1 MIADVSK
8 SDKIVVEKSTG
19 PVKTEEAIE
28 RILTHNNKGI
38 NFTIL
43 SNPEFLA
50 KGTTI
55 DDLFK
60 PDRVLIWGRETP
72 QGQKV
77 IQPLKEL
84 AASTFMAQR
93 ITSVNAM
100 SALCETID
108 ADVSSVGFGGSCFQ
122 KDIMNLVYICEC
134 NGLPKVPNYWK
145 QVVKVNDY
153 QKPRFVNRVKDTGD
167 TRETSTIDMCKGL
180 LGDKAKLSIYDPQ
193 VTEDQI
199 TKDLSMRKFDK
210 DHPAHLQPPSPTS
223 IKLLSVVWD
232 AYDALKDAHGAC
244 ILTEW
249 DAMQK
254 PTFIFD
260 GRNVVDVK
268 KVREIGFI
276 VYAIG
281 RPLDPWLKDMPSVV
295 A

>member
-1 MIADVSK
+1 MVKICCIGAGYVGGPTMAVIAMKCPK
-8 SDKIVVEKSTG
+8 SVVVTVVDISLQQINAWNNDHLPIYEPG
-19 PVKTEEAIE
+19 LDEVTEEAIE

-55 DDLFK
+55 EDLFK

-72 QGQKV
+72 QGKKV
-77 IQPLKEL
+77 IQPLKEVYTNEILSVKFPETNLWSTELSKL
-84 AASTFMAQR
+84 AASAFMAQR

-108 ADVSSVGFGGSCFQ
+108 ADVSSFNKKIAILGFAF
-122 KDIMNLVYICEC
+122 K
-134 NGLPKVPNYWK
+134 
-145 QVVKVNDY
+145 
-153 QKPRFVNRVKDTGD
+153 KDTGD

-249 DAMQK
+249 DA
-254 PTFIFD
+254 F
-260 GRNVVDVK
+260 K
-268 KVREIGFI
+268 K
-276 VYAIG
+276 
-281 RPLDPWLKDMPSVV
+281 LD
-295 A
+295 

>member
-1 MIADVSK
+1 MLKICCIGAGYVGGPTMAVIAMKCPK
-8 SDKIVVEKSTG
+8 SVVVTVVDISLQQINAWNNDHPPIYEPG
-19 PVKTEEAIE
+19 LDEVTEEAIE

-55 DDLFK
+55 EDLFK

-72 QGQKV
+72 QGQK
-77 IQPLKEL
+77 L
-84 AASTFMAQR
+84 AASAFMAQR

-108 ADVSSVGFGGSCFQ
+108 ADVSRCCTQLGQTQGLNQVP
-122 KDIMNLVYICEC
+122 EC
-134 NGLPKVPNYWK
+134 QCWLWWLLLSEGHNELGVHL
-145 QVVKVNDY
+145 
-153 QKPRFVNRVKDTGD
+153 
-167 TRETSTIDMCKGL
+167 ETSTIDMCKGL

-223 IKLLSVVWD
+223 IKLLFVVWD

-249 DAMQK
+249 DA
-254 PTFIFD
+254 F
-260 GRNVVDVK
+260 K
-268 KVREIGFI
+268 K
-276 VYAIG
+276 
-281 RPLDPWLKDMPSVV
+281 LD
-295 A
+295 

>member
-8 SDKIVVEKSTG
+8 SDKIVVEKSTV

-55 DDLFK
+55 EDLFK

-77 IQPLKEL
+77 LHSIGTDSRVEPRWCINVQHNFNKKIAIL
-84 AASTFMAQR
+84 
-93 ITSVNAM
+93 
-100 SALCETID
+100 
-108 ADVSSVGFGGSCFQ
+108 GFAF
-122 KDIMNLVYICEC
+122 K
-134 NGLPKVPNYWK
+134 
-145 QVVKVNDY
+145 
-153 QKPRFVNRVKDTGD
+153 KDTGD

-249 DAMQK
+249 DA
-254 PTFIFD
+254 F
-260 GRNVVDVK
+260 K
-268 KVREIGFI
+268 K
-276 VYAIG
+276 
-281 RPLDPWLKDMPSVV
+281 LD
-295 A
+295 